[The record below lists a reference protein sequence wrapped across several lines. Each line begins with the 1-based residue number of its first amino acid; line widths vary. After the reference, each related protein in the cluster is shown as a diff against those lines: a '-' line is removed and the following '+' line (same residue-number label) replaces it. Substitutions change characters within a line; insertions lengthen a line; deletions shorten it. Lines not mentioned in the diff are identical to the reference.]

1 MPYIG
6 NNLAT
11 QFQAFATQTI
21 TGDGSTSYTLD
32 RAVANGKELLVYI
45 NNVKQEEGSGKAYTA
60 SGTTITFSEA
70 VASGDS
76 CYLVYLGSAVQTVAP
91 PDGSVT
97 TAKLGSLTDVTL
109 TGDLT
114 LGHDGAIINF
124 GTDSDVTLTHV
135 HDTGIKV
142 TGVGHDFVSNSY
154 NLLRIQTDA
163 NDDGSSD
170 DSILQFTNGSSN
182 TVKGEIRYDESE
194 SVFEIGAGDNQGHVR
209 IDANGVVAIPN
220 IPCFSVTAGNQSW
233 SGSNNEQVIQF
244 NSEDVDNGG
253 HFNTTNY
260 RFTAPVT
267 GHYFFTIHGHMNTFS
282 TSGAGGPGVF
292 LRKNGSSSTT
302 VFMYMYYTGYKGS
315 SVQGCIQLD
324 KDDYVTGAA
333 INYNSSSFTL
343 GGLRM
348 SGFLLG

>member
-1 MPYIG
+1 
-6 NNLAT
+6 
-11 QFQAFATQTI
+11 
-21 TGDGSTSYTLD
+21 
-32 RAVANGKELLVYI
+32 GK
-45 NNVKQEEGSGKAYTA
+45 SYTA

-76 CYLVYLGSAVQTVAP
+76 CYLVYMGSAQQTVVP

-97 TAKLGSLTDVTL
+97 TAKLGTLTDVTL

-154 NLLRIQTDA
+154 NVIKIQTDA

-194 SVFEIGAGDNQGHVR
+194 SMFEIGAGDNQGHIR
-209 IDANGVVAIPN
+209 IDANGQVTKPLQPA
-220 IPCFSVTAGNQSW
+220 FSVT
-233 SGSNNEQVIQF
+233 
-244 NSEDVDNGG
+244 
-253 HFNTTNY
+253 
-260 RFTAPVT
+260 
-267 GHYFFTIHGHMNTFS
+267 
-282 TSGAGGPGVF
+282 
-292 LRKNGSSSTT
+292 
-302 VFMYMYYTGYKGS
+302 
-315 SVQGCIQLD
+315 
-324 KDDYVTGAA
+324 
-333 INYNSSSFTL
+333 
-343 GGLRM
+343 
-348 SGFLLG
+348 

>member
-1 MPYIG
+1 
-6 NNLAT
+6 
-11 QFQAFATQTI
+11 
-21 TGDGSTSYTLD
+21 
-32 RAVANGKELLVYI
+32 
-45 NNVKQEEGSGKAYTA
+45 
-60 SGTTITFSEA
+60 
-70 VASGDS
+70 
-76 CYLVYLGSAVQTVAP
+76 VQTVAP

-154 NLLRIQTDA
+154 NVIKIQTDA